1 VAFSQ
6 LHKFEITSTKLE
18 TSSNVQNIK
27 TMPDRIE
34 KAACI
39 AVLGTGSDVGKSVI
53 TAALCRAL
61 VRRGLRVA
69 PFKAQNMS
77 NNSGVT
83 PEGLEMGRAQIV
95 QAEAAKKVPHVDM
108 NPILLKP
115 TSDIGSQVIL
125 LGRVYGNS
133 TARDYHGR
141 KEPFFREAAGALN
154 RLRAACDLVVMEG
167 AGSCAE
173 VNLMAQDIVNLR
185 MAEYAGAPVL
195 LVADIHRGGVFSQIV
210 GTLEC
215 LDQRQREMIRG
226 FIINRFRGDLALFD
240 DGVRWIEQRT
250 GRRVFGVLPW
260 FNHIRIESEDS
271 VVIENP
277 RKIYPGSG
285 GQSAIAV
292 IRLPHISNF
301 TDFEPLSA
309 VQGLEIHFLEQAQ
322 DLSGFRAVILP
333 GSKNTRFDL
342 DWLKTSGWAQAIRH
356 YHANGGHLLGIC
368 GGYQMLGRWVHDPEG
383 HEGRPGSTAGLALLP
398 VETVLRAPK
407 TTTLT
412 RFVWQ
417 DAEGSGYEIHMGRT
431 DRQGGLPLFRVRERS
446 GQPLADDDGC
456 ASADQK
462 AMGTYIHGLFDN
474 PVITARWLGTL
485 GVKGVQPPAIG
496 GLAARDIEYER
507 LADHFEKHVDVAGII
522 ELAIGKGQR
531 A

>member
-1 VAFSQ
+1 MNPVADKMN
-6 LHKFEITSTKLE
+6 LA
-18 TSSNVQNIK
+18 
-27 TMPDRIE
+27 P
-34 KAACI
+34 CI

-95 QAEAAKKVPHVDM
+95 QAEAAKVAPHVDM

-115 TSDIGSQVIL
+115 TSEIGSQVVL
-125 LGRVYGNS
+125 LGSVYGNR
-133 TARDYHGR
+133 TARDYHER
-141 KEPFFREAAGALN
+141 KDHFFREAAGALS
-154 RLRAACDLVVMEG
+154 RLRAAYGLVVLEG

-173 VNLMAQDIVNLR
+173 VNLMAEDIVNLR

-215 LDQRQREMIRG
+215 LAQRHQDMIRG
-226 FIINRFRGDLALFD
+226 FIVNRFRGDLALFV

-250 GRRVFGVLPW
+250 AKRVFGVLPW

-271 VVIENP
+271 VAIESP
-277 RKIYPGSG
+277 RKIYPGCSG
-285 GQSAIAV
+285 EIAIAV
-292 IRLPHISNF
+292 IRLPHIANF

-309 VQGLEIHFLEQAQ
+309 IQSLQVHFLEQAQ
-322 DLSGFRAVILP
+322 NLSGFRAVILP

-342 DWLKTSGWAQAIRH
+342 DWLKTSGWARAIQL
-356 YHANGGHLLGIC
+356 YHGNGGHVLGIC

-383 HEGRPGSTAGLALLP
+383 HEGRPGSTPGLALLP

-407 TTTLT
+407 ITTLT
-412 RFVWQ
+412 RFAWQ
-417 DAEGSGYEIHMGRT
+417 GAEGSGYEIHMGQTER
-431 DRQGGLPLFRVRERS
+431 RGGLPLLHVRERN
-446 GQPLADDDGC
+446 GRPLSDDDGC
-456 ASADQK
+456 VTADRK
-462 AMGTYIHGLFDN
+462 TMGTYIHGLFDH
-474 PVITARWLGTL
+474 PLIAAHWLDSV
-485 GVKGVQPPAIG
+485 GVKGVQPPAVG
-496 GLAARDIEYER
+496 GLAARDSEYER
-507 LADHFEKHVDVAGII
+507 LADHFEAHVDVA
-522 ELAIGKGQR
+522 AIMKLIG
-531 A
+531 